1 MIDMDPEPDEV
12 KAQIGK
18 SMRNLGFKVNY
29 QKQEKLAD
37 QECCIYYTDLDDRVY
52 TTHSYVNEWTITI
65 LYVERADVKLRPRI
79 TEIMRTVEREFVA
92 SQEFTATT
100 FKFGKIKISE
110 LGTSYRA
117 EIPCLLREE
126 IDHG

>member
-12 KAQIGK
+12 KAQLGK
-18 SMRNLGFKVNY
+18 SMKSLGFKVNY

-37 QECCIYYTDLDDRVY
+37 KECYICYTDLDDKVY
-52 TTHSYVNEWTITI
+52 TTHSYVNEWTITMVYI
-65 LYVERADVKLRPRI
+65 ERADVNLRSRI
-79 TEIMRTVEREFVA
+79 NEIMSTVEREFRQ